1 MGGLIVYN
9 YSIIEP
15 DLSTVIYNAS
25 TGLWDS
31 AG

>member
-1 MGGLIVYN
+1 MGGLIGN
-9 YSIIEP
+9 YSVIEP